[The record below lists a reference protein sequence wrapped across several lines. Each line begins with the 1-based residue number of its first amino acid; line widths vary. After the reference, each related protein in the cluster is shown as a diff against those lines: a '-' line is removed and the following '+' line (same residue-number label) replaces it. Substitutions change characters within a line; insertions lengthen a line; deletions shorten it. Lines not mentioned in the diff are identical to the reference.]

1 MVIFH
6 SYVKLLEGTPSS
18 TFKLWNFQGIWSG
31 IWTIAMTSW
40 WRPSFFLALPWIHKT
55 YVFAHCWEDSL
66 NIIYVYIYIHLYNI
80 YLHLFPS
87 IKQHLCPPVQS
98 RYPNI
103 PEGSCAHISP
113 WLPMNTPIVHGWLIH
128 FPIFWT
134 VPRKIPFAGYNTTCG
149 CDRFKPIVPIGDS

>member
-1 MVIFH
+1 MLNYQRVPH
-6 SYVKLLEGTPSS
+6 LQLLS
-18 TFKLWNFQGIWSG
+18 SG
-31 IWTIAMTSW
+31 ISKRFGAAYRRSPWHPGEDPHFSRLCHEFT
-40 WRPSFFLALPWIHKT
+40 RPTCSPIVERTPWISFM
-55 YVFAHCWEDSL
+55 Y
-66 NIIYVYIYIHLYNI
+66 IYIIYIHLYNI